1 VSAPRLD
8 DQLCFATYT
17 ASRLIVRMYQPIL
30 KELKLTYPQYLV
42 MMVLWEWDDAD
53 GQSRSVSELGQRL
66 YLDSGTLT
74 PLLKRLETAGRV
86 VRSRSVQDGRT
97 VQLSLTD
104 AGRQLADEAAKVQ
117 AMLLC
122 SFEGEMDAVVRLR
135 EAMKHLVQRLASGHL

>member
-17 ASRLIVRMYQPIL
+17 ASRLIVRLYQPIL

-53 GQSRSVSELGQRL
+53 GKPRSVSELGQRL

-74 PLLKRLETAGRV
+74 PLLKRLEAAGRV
-86 VRSRSVQDGRT
+86 VRSRSVLDGRA
-97 VQLSLTD
+97 VQLRLTD
-104 AGRQLADEAAKVQ
+104 AGRQLADEAARVQ
-117 AMLLC
+117 AALLC
-122 SFEGEMDAVVRLR
+122 SFEGEMDAVVGLR
-135 EAMKHLVQRLASGHL
+135 DTMKQVVQRLASGAV

>member
-122 SFEGEMDAVVRLR
+122 SFEEEMDAVVGLR